1 MVWREKKTPC
11 VCSSRFVDRIR
22 ETHPDVPVLLNLEP
36 GEHSFDVSTTMDEQ
50 WVADGLKFVDR
61 YWP

>member
-1 MVWREKKTPC
+1 M
-11 VCSSRFVDRIR
+11 CSSRFVDRIR